1 MSKYFDWSEKKN
13 RILKKKRNISFEEV
27 VLSIANGQL
36 LDILEHPDKE
46 KYLGQKLL
54 IVKMRNYA
62 FVVPFIENEEAYFLK
77 TIYPSRKATRT
88 YLTDG
93 DS

>member
-88 YLTDG
+88 YITDG

>member
-46 KYLGQKLL
+46 NYLGQKLL

-88 YLTDG
+88 YITDG
-93 DS
+93 DT

>member
-1 MSKYFDWSEKKN
+1 MSKYFDWDEKKN
-13 RILKKKRNISFEEV
+13 RVLKKKRNISFEEI

-46 KYLGQKLL
+46 KYPGQKLL

-62 FVVPFIENEEAYFLK
+62 FVVPYVENEEAYFLK

-88 YLTDG
+88 YITDG
-93 DS
+93 DT